1 MHEEMKS
8 WLEVEMEETMTLLRK
23 KLEELNNLDVDHLN
37 EDDVRCMK
45 DIYKVIYYIKT
56 IRKLPQ

>member
-1 MHEEMKS
+1 MHEEDKS
-8 WLEVEMEETMTLLRK
+8 WLEVEMCETMELMRK
-23 KLEELNNLDVDHLN
+23 KLEELNNLDVDELH

>member
-8 WLEVEMEETMTLLRK
+8 WLEVEMDETMNLLRK
-23 KLEELNNLDVDHLN
+23 KLEELNNLDVDELN
-37 EDDVRCMK
+37 EDDVHCMK